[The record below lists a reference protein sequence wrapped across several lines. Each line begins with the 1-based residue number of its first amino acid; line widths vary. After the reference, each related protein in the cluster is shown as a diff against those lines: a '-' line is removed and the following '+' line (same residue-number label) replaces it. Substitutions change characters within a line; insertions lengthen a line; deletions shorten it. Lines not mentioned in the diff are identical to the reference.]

1 MRGEDPVFVQVQSA
15 EHLDQLAKEA
25 QLIGN
30 RRSCTFIGRFDD
42 AAIAFDVAILSNGY
56 EVVTRAGRC
65 AGRPMFVAKGD
76 LASHSLGNL
85 MQGGRL
91 FAMQA

>member
-1 MRGEDPVFVQVQSA
+1 MFVQVHSA

-30 RRSCTFIGRFDD
+30 RRSVTFVGRFDD
-42 AAIAFDVAILSNGY
+42 AALAFDVAILADGY

-91 FAMQA
+91 FAVQS